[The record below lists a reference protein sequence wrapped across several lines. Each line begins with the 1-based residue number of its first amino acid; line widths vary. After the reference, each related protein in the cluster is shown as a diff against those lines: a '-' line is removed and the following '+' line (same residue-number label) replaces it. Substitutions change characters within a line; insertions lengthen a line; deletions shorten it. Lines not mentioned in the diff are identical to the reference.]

1 MLQCSRFLFSAGR
14 EGAHESAPVPHPSIT
29 EQAEIEAMKKQMA
42 SPDVWDS
49 EGLSIVFKVGPGA
62 SRRRNMTLGNSPHCG
77 VAIRKPLG
85 HAASNPGIPHFF
97 QVVVVAGIIGV
108 TTILAFL
115 AQPVINNI
123 VNAFPHAS

>member
-49 EGLSIVFKVGPGA
+49 EGLSIVFKVRPSA
-62 SRRRNMTLGNSPHCG
+62 LRRRNMIPGNSSHCG
-77 VAIRKPLG
+77 VSIRK
-85 HAASNPGIPHFF
+85 
-97 QVVVVAGIIGV
+97 Q
-108 TTILAFL
+108 
-115 AQPVINNI
+115 
-123 VNAFPHAS
+123 FP